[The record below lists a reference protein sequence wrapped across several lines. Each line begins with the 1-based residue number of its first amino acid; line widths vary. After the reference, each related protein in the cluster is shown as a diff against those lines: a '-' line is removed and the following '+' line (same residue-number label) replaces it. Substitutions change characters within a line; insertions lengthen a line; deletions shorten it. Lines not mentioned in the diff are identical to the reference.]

1 MGFLMDNLF
10 DIFNQAIKD
19 KLFTEYSFSY
29 KNNVE
34 NIYMFSKN
42 SLAQFDIAS
51 LSKVYSTNILYR
63 LVDIPLQESI
73 PYFSQYTYEDLLN
86 HQTYF
91 LPWAPL
97 FEEENKDIFFLMQ
110 KYHTH
115 PKKEYSDLNYIFLWE
130 LSKKF
135 CDPQQVLLDF
145 FQKNHLQI
153 SFHPSEHFIFAT
165 EKNFQEE
172 LLLKKKLPLRGK
184 NSVNDYNAYKG
195 FFGHAGLFSTIGD
208 LQKLNELFLQDFLDR
223 PFGFKTHKNFS
234 ENTYF
239 LGHDAFT
246 GCYSFFSQKFSF
258 ILLTNRLIYNKPD
271 LTNFRKQL
279 FLYFKI

>member
-1 MGFLMDNLF
+1 MEFLMGNLF
-10 DIFNQAIKD
+10 DIFDQAIKD
-19 KLFTEYSFSY
+19 KLFTEYAFSY

-34 NIYMFSKN
+34 NISMFSKN

-51 LSKVYSTNILYR
+51 LSKVYATNILYR
-63 LVDIPLQESI
+63 IVNIPLQESI

-135 CDPQQVLLDF
+135 CDPQLVLLNF

-172 LLLKKKLPLRGK
+172 LFLKKKLPLRER
-184 NSVNDYNAYKG
+184 NTVNDYNAYKG
-195 FFGHAGLFSTIGD
+195 FFGHAGLFSNVED
-208 LQKLNELFLQDFLDR
+208 LQTLNTIFLQDFLDR
-223 PFGFKTHKNFS
+223 PFGFKTNKNFQ
-234 ENTYF
+234 ENTFF